1 MLDWER
7 WTVTHSLGCAVL
19 ALPLLLVLGLGLVVR
34 KESRVAAVVAVV
46 VDAVVDE
53 EDAEGDVEVDGE
65 AVFLGAALELA
76 AADCAVDDG
85 VGESVAAVE

>member
-1 MLDWER
+1 LMLDWER
-7 WTVTHSLGCAVL
+7 WTVTHSLGCAAVL

-34 KESRVAAVVAVV
+34 KESRVAAV

-65 AVFLGAALELA
+65 AVFLGAALALG
-76 AADCAVDDG
+76 AVDDG
-85 VGESVAAVE
+85 VGEAVAAVE